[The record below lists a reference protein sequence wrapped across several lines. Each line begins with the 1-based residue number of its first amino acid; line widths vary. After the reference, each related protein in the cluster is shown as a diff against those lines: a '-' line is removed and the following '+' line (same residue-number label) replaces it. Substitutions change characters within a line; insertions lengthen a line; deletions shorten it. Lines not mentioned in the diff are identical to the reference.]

1 MTQYK
6 GYYIDH
12 VYFNSKA
19 DIDEFIKNKAVEAY
33 KRAVQLF
40 AWDMNHARSIYAGEK
55 AEVLVK
61 QYGFTWDEVE
71 EIEISV
77 FKEMAV

>member
-19 DIDEFIKNKAVEAY
+19 DIDEFIKNKAIEAFKVSVE
-33 KRAVQLF
+33 LF
-40 AWDMNHARSIYAGEK
+40 AWNPSHERATYSHQK

-61 QYGFTWDEVE
+61 QHGLTWDEVD
-71 EIEISV
+71 EIEASV
-77 FKEMAV
+77 YEAMAA